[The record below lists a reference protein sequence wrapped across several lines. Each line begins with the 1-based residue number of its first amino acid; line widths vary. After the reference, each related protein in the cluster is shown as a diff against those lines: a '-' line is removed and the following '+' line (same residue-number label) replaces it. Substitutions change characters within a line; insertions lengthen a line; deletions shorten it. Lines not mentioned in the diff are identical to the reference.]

1 MRNYE
6 LTFIVPTDV
15 SEEELHGVVS
25 QVQSWVEGTQG
36 KVTRV
41 DQWGR
46 RRLAY
51 HIGEYNEGFYVL
63 LDVEMNPTATV
74 ELERNL
80 KLSDKVMRYLLVR
93 AND

>member
-15 SEEELHGVVS
+15 SEEELNGVVS

-51 HIGEYNEGFYVL
+51 HIAEYNEGFYVL
-63 LDVEMNPTATV
+63 LDVEMNPAATA

-93 AND
+93 ADD

>member
-6 LTFIVPTDV
+6 LTFIVPADV

-25 QVQSWVEGTQG
+25 QVQGWVEVTQG

-63 LDVEMNPTATV
+63 LDVEMNPTATA